1 MGCEPCNQRK
11 ANLAAMAAEGNPL
24 PARDYWFY
32 IAVVVA
38 VVAVGYIAWTRWQ
51 R

>member
-24 PARDYWFY
+24 PARDRAFY
-32 IAVVVA
+32 LLGLIALG
-38 VVAVGYIAWTRWQ
+38 AVGYIVVTRW
-51 R
+51 RR